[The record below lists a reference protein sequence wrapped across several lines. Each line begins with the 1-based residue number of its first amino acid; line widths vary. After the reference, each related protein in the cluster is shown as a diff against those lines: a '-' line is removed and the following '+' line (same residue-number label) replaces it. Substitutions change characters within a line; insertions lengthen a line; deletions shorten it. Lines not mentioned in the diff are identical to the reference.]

1 MGYNKIDGVGGVC
14 ATGHVSY
21 AESLLEQENQIQANQ
36 LSKGDV
42 LFTVLKYKTYEI
54 MSTKKTPVT
63 LIVIYRRATYT
74 MDQQ

>member
-14 ATGHVSY
+14 ATGHV
-21 AESLLEQENQIQANQ
+21 SLLEQENQIQANQ

-42 LFTVLKYKTYEI
+42 LFTVLKYETYEI

-74 MDQQ
+74 MDQH